1 MAYDNLSDYLAEL
14 QDDGDLVRIAVEV
27 DPVLEAVHVVDR
39 VCKRDGGGPAVF
51 FENIKGHSIPT
62 VANLLGSERRLC
74 RVLQAD
80 SFDQVAERVAGLIKP
95 DVPDSWLNTLKLV
108 PRFAQLATLP
118 PKTVN
123 AGICQQVVKLGRDVD
138 LGALPIPQCWP
149 NDPGPTITRGQV
161 LTRHPE
167 TGVRD
172 ISLTT
177 LHVDGRDT
185 LCVHWSRRD
194 EGWRRFVR
202 YRSEQRQMPVAVV
215 LGGDPVLDYTA
226 AAPLPA
232 NTDVFLFAGFLR
244 GKGLK
249 LVKCRS
255 NDLEVPTNAEIVIE
269 GFIDTEAPLVPSGNI
284 AVATGY
290 YRVGQ
295 EVPRMQVTAVTH
307 RANPLFPFLVWGRPP
322 MEDYWLNQASIR
334 IFRPLLR
341 LCIPEV
347 VDYHMPR
354 AGVFRHILFVSICKE
369 YPQQSR
375 KVMNALWSL
384 GPLTVAKMIVVV
396 DGDVDIHDEEQ
407 VWFQVGANVHPGRDT
422 VFCEG
427 PGDMDDHAA
436 PVQGMGH
443 KLGLDA
449 TRKLPEEGHSRSWP
463 EALTMTPEIV
473 ERVSRRWA
481 DYGLD

>member
-27 DPVLEAVHVVDR
+27 DPVLEAVHVVER
-39 VCKRDGGGPAVF
+39 VCQRDGGGPAVF
-51 FENIKGHSIPT
+51 FENIKGHSIPM

-74 RVLQAD
+74 RALQAD

-95 DVPDSWLNTLKLV
+95 DLPDGWLNTLKLV

-123 AGICQQVVKLGRDVD
+123 AGICQQVVKLGRDVN
-138 LGALPIPQCWP
+138 LGELPIPQCWP

-161 LTRHPE
+161 LTRHSE

-172 ISLTT
+172 ISLTP
-177 LHVDGRDT
+177 LHVDGQDT

-194 EGWRRFVR
+194 EGWRRFVQYQR
-202 YRSEQRQMPVAVV
+202 EQRQMPVAVV

-226 AAPLPA
+226 AAPLPP
-232 NTDVFLFAGFLR
+232 NTDAFLFAGFLR
-244 GKGLK
+244 GKGVE

-255 NDLEVPTNAEIVIE
+255 NDLAVPTNAEIIIE
-269 GFIDTEAPLVPSGNI
+269 GFIDTDAPLVPADSI
-284 AVATGY
+284 AAATGY

-307 RANPLFPFLVWGRPP
+307 RANPMFPILVRGRPP
-322 MEDYWLNQASIR
+322 MEDYWLNQASMR
-334 IFRPLLR
+334 IFRPLVR
-341 LCIPEV
+341 LYVPEV

-354 AGVFRHILFVSICKE
+354 AGVFRHILFVSIRKE
-369 YPQQSR
+369 YAQQAR

-384 GPLTVAKMIVVV
+384 GPLTVAKLIVVV
-396 DGDVDIHDEEQ
+396 DGDVDVRDEEQ
-407 VWFQVGANVHPGRDT
+407 VWFHVGANVHPGRDT

-436 PVQGMGH
+436 PIQGMGH

-449 TRKLPEEGHSRSWP
+449 TRKLPEEGHSRPWP
-463 EALTMTPEIV
+463 DALTMTPEIK